1 MSAYDFYQRKMKVN
15 GNSTGKNCSTLGE
28 KLKSDSDKIMELT
41 WNNDIQSKICYIYDF
56 YHDDQP
62 RLAQGMTYE
71 NTTKTRIDAKFIVK
85 SYQSMDKDQVEY
97 YIQFKPTQKTHFSE
111 GDELYYFE
119 TDYRKK
125 YHNDNFIGLFIDIPN
140 DENIYEKWMILRTE
154 PANQFPKYLIL
165 KCNYELMWIENN
177 GVEKIKRRMWS
188 VLKMQS
194 SYNSGLWTDLRFTS
208 QENQDKVWLPLNPIT
223 EKIWYTN
230 ESSKNMR
237 VLVSSFTDNAI
248 AWQISKVENAQ
259 PLGVQKLTL
268 YQDFFDQHR
277 DYIEKDADGNII
289 GMWAD
294 YFDSEITPT
303 DPDTKP
309 TPSPVTNILATI
321 TSSVSTIKVGG
332 SYRTLNIKLSNDS
345 GEDVTN
351 TFGDSKSNFEWHFEI
366 DNEEYKG
373 IIRND
378 ISFCQMKIKLPYDY
392 EQDNQKKDNYDYVGK
407 VLTIY
412 CTITNETITIESNK
426 LQLEITD

>member
-1 MSAYDFYQRKMKVN
+1 MPSLQTARRVANAKNN
-15 GNSTGKNCSTLGE
+15 GAKTIGQIYKE
-28 KLKSDSDKIMELT
+28 ESDWAMEQT
-41 WNNDIQSKICYIYDF
+41 WDNDIQSKICYIYDF

-62 RLAQGMTYE
+62 RLAEGMTYE

-85 SYQSMDKDQVEY
+85 SYQSMDKDQVDY

-177 GVEKIKRRMWS
+177 GTEKIKRRMWS

-277 DYIEKDADGNII
+277 DYIEKDSDGNII
-289 GMWAD
+289 GMWAS

-303 DPDTKP
+303 DPSTP
-309 TPSPVTNILATI
+309 TTPPSSI
-321 TSSVSTIKVGG
+321 TARISASTSTIKVGG
-332 SYRTLNIKLSNDS
+332 SYKNLTVNLFNDS
-345 GEDVTN
+345 NEDITTEYADA
-351 TFGDSKSNFEWHFEI
+351 TFTWTCFI
-366 DNEEYKG
+366 DNEDWTDKVTWRAGTEY
-373 IIRND
+373 
-378 ISFCQMKIKLPYDY
+378 
-392 EQDNQKKDNYDYVGK
+392 NQKKVKFPSDTSTIGK
-407 VLTIY
+407 ILSVKCEIVKNNLPIKSEILPLELT
-412 CTITNETITIESNK
+412 E
-426 LQLEITD
+426 

>member
-1 MSAYDFYQRKMKVN
+1 MPSLQTARRVANAKNN
-15 GNSTGKNCSTLGE
+15 GAHTIGQIYKE
-28 KLKSDSDKIMELT
+28 QSDDMMNWT
-41 WNNDIQSKICYIYDF
+41 WDNDIQSKICYIYDF

-62 RLAQGMTYE
+62 RLAEGMTYE

-177 GVEKIKRRMWS
+177 GTEKIKRRMWS

-277 DYIEKDADGNII
+277 DYIEKDENGNII
-289 GMWAD
+289 GMWAS
-294 YFDSEITPT
+294 YFDSEIAPT
-303 DPDTKP
+303 DPSNP
-309 TPSPVTNILATI
+309 TIPLSSI
-321 TSSVSTIKVGG
+321 TARISASTSTIKVGG
-332 SYRTLNIKLSNDS
+332 SYKNLTANLFNDS
-345 GEDVTN
+345 NEDITTEYADATFTWTCSIDDEDWTDKVTWR
-351 TFGDSKSNFEWHFEI
+351 TGT
-366 DNEEYKG
+366 EY
-373 IIRND
+373 
-378 ISFCQMKIKLPYDY
+378 
-392 EQDNQKKDNYDYVGK
+392 NQKKVKFPSNTSVIGKIMSVKCEIVKDN
-407 VLTIY
+407 LP
-412 CTITNETITIESNK
+412 IESEI
-426 LQLEITD
+426 LPLELTE

>member
-1 MSAYDFYQRKMKVN
+1 MPSLSTARRVANAKNN
-15 GNSTGKNCSTLGE
+15 GAKTIGQIYKE
-28 KLKSDSDKIMELT
+28 QSDWAMEQT
-41 WNNDIQSKICYIYDF
+41 WDNDIQSKICYIYDF

-62 RLAQGMTYE
+62 RLAEGMTYE

-165 KCNYELMWIENN
+165 RCNYELMWIENN
-177 GVEKIKRRMWS
+177 GTEKIKRRMWS

-259 PLGVQKLTL
+259 PLGIQKLTL

-277 DYIEKDADGNII
+277 DYIEKDSDGNII
-289 GMWAD
+289 GMWAS
-294 YFDSEITPT
+294 YFDSEIAPT
-303 DPDTKP
+303 DPDTP
-309 TPSPVTNILATI
+309 TVPPSSI
-321 TSSVSTIKVGG
+321 TARISASTSTIKVGG
-332 SYRTLNIKLSNDS
+332 SYKNLTVNLFNDS
-345 GEDVTN
+345 NEDITTEYADA
-351 TFGDSKSNFEWHFEI
+351 TFTWTCFI
-366 DNEEYKG
+366 DNEDCTDKVTWRAGTEY
-373 IIRND
+373 
-378 ISFCQMKIKLPYDY
+378 
-392 EQDNQKKDNYDYVGK
+392 NQKKVKFPNDSSVIGKILSVKCEIIKDN
-407 VLTIY
+407 LP
-412 CTITNETITIESNK
+412 IESEI
-426 LQLEITD
+426 LPLELTE

>member
-1 MSAYDFYQRKMKVN
+1 M
-15 GNSTGKNCSTLGE
+15 
-28 KLKSDSDKIMELT
+28 
-41 WNNDIQSKICYIYDF
+41 DIQSKICYIYDF

-62 RLAQGMTYE
+62 RLAEGMTYD

-85 SYQSMDKDQVEY
+85 SYQSMDKDQVDY

-119 TDYRKK
+119 TDYRQK

-177 GVEKIKRRMWS
+177 GTEKIKRRMWS

-208 QENQDKVWLPLNPIT
+208 QENQNKVWLPLNPIT

-248 AWQISKVENAQ
+248 AWKISKVENAQ
-259 PLGVQKLTL
+259 PLGIQKLTL

-277 DYIEKDADGNII
+277 DYIEKDSDGNII

-294 YFDSEITPT
+294 YFDSEIAPT
-303 DPDTKP
+303 DPSTP
-309 TPSPVTNILATI
+309 TIPPSSI
-321 TSSVSTIKVGG
+321 TARISAFTSTIKVGG
-332 SYRTLNIKLSNDS
+332 SYKNLTVNLFNDS
-345 GEDVTN
+345 NEDITTEYADA
-351 TFGDSKSNFEWHFEI
+351 TFTWTCSV
-366 DNEEYKG
+366 DNEDWTDKVTWRAGTEY
-373 IIRND
+373 
-378 ISFCQMKIKLPYDY
+378 
-392 EQDNQKKDNYDYVGK
+392 NQKKVKFPNDSSVIGKILSVKCEIVKDNLPIK
-407 VLTIY
+407 SEILPLELT
-412 CTITNETITIESNK
+412 E
-426 LQLEITD
+426 

>member
-1 MSAYDFYQRKMKVN
+1 MPSLQTARRVANAKNN
-15 GNSTGKNCSTLGE
+15 GAKTIGQIYKE
-28 KLKSDSDKIMELT
+28 QSDDIMNWT
-41 WNNDIQSKICYIYDF
+41 WDNDIQSKICYIYDF
-56 YHDDQP
+56 YHDNQP
-62 RLAQGMTYE
+62 RLAEGMTYE

-85 SYQSMDKDQVEY
+85 SYQSMDKDQVDY

-177 GVEKIKRRMWS
+177 GTEKIKRRMWS

-223 EKIWYTN
+223 EKIWYTY

-237 VLVSSFTDNAI
+237 VLVSSFTDNVI

-277 DYIEKDADGNII
+277 DYIEKDSDGNII
-289 GMWAD
+289 GMWAS
-294 YFDSEITPT
+294 YFDSEIAPT
-303 DPDTKP
+303 DPSIP
-309 TPSPVTNILATI
+309 IIPPSSI
-321 TSSVSTIKVGG
+321 TARISASTSTIKVGG
-332 SYRTLNIKLSNDS
+332 SYRNLTVNLFNDS
-345 GEDVTN
+345 NEDITTEYADA
-351 TFGDSKSNFEWHFEI
+351 TFTWTCSI
-366 DNEEYKG
+366 DNEDWTGNVTWRAGTEY
-373 IIRND
+373 
-378 ISFCQMKIKLPYDY
+378 
-392 EQDNQKKDNYDYVGK
+392 NQKKVKFPNDTSVIGK
-407 VLTIY
+407 IMFIQCIIFDEHQGY
-412 CTITNETITIESNK
+412 INSEK
-426 LQLEITD
+426 FQFEIAE

>member
-1 MSAYDFYQRKMKVN
+1 MPSLQTARRVANAKNN
-15 GNSTGKNCSTLGE
+15 GAKTIGQIYKE
-28 KLKSDSDKIMELT
+28 QSDWAMEQT
-41 WNNDIQSKICYIYDF
+41 WDNDIQSKICYIYDF

-62 RLAQGMTYE
+62 RLAEGMTYE

-85 SYQSMDKDQVEY
+85 SYQSMDKDQVDY

-177 GVEKIKRRMWS
+177 GTEKIKRRMWS

-277 DYIEKDADGNII
+277 DYIEKDSDGNII
-289 GMWAD
+289 GMWAS
-294 YFDSEITPT
+294 YFDSEIAPT
-303 DPDTKP
+303 DPTTP
-309 TPSPVTNILATI
+309 TTPPSSI
-321 TSSVSTIKVGG
+321 TAKISASTSTIKVGG
-332 SYRTLNIKLSNDS
+332 SYKNLTVNLFNDS
-345 GEDVTN
+345 NEDITTEYADA
-351 TFGDSKSNFEWHFEI
+351 TFTWTCSI
-366 DNEEYKG
+366 DNEDWTDRVTWRAGTEY
-373 IIRND
+373 
-378 ISFCQMKIKLPYDY
+378 
-392 EQDNQKKDNYDYVGK
+392 NQKKVKFPNDTSVIGK
-407 VLTIY
+407 TLTIK
-412 CTITNETITIESNK
+412 CIVTKNVVVIESDSI
-426 LQLEITD
+426 QLELIC

>member
-1 MSAYDFYQRKMKVN
+1 MPSLQTARRVANAKNN
-15 GNSTGKNCSTLGE
+15 GAKTIGQIYKE
-28 KLKSDSDKIMELT
+28 QSDWAMEQT
-41 WNNDIQSKICYIYDF
+41 WDNDIQSKICYIYDF

-62 RLAQGMTYE
+62 RLAEGMTYE

-85 SYQSMDKDQVEY
+85 SYQSMDKDQVDY

-177 GVEKIKRRMWS
+177 GTEKIKRRMWS

-237 VLVSSFTDNAI
+237 VLVSSFTDNAV

-277 DYIEKDADGNII
+277 DYIEKDSDGNII
-289 GMWAD
+289 GMWAS
-294 YFDSEITPT
+294 YFDSEIAPT
-303 DPDTKP
+303 DPSTP
-309 TPSPVTNILATI
+309 TTPPSSI
-321 TSSVSTIKVGG
+321 TARISASTSTIKVGG
-332 SYRTLNIKLSNDS
+332 SYKNLTVNLFNDS
-345 GEDVTN
+345 NEDITTEYADATFIWTCSIDDEDWTDKVTWRAG
-351 TFGDSKSNFEWHFEI
+351 TK
-366 DNEEYKG
+366 Y
-373 IIRND
+373 
-378 ISFCQMKIKLPYDY
+378 
-392 EQDNQKKDNYDYVGK
+392 NQKKVKFPNDTSVIGK
-407 VLTIY
+407 ILSVKCEIVKDDLPIKSE
-412 CTITNETITIESNK
+412 ILPLELIE
-426 LQLEITD
+426 

>member
-1 MSAYDFYQRKMKVN
+1 MPSLQTARRVANAKNN
-15 GNSTGKNCSTLGE
+15 GAKTIGQIYKE
-28 KLKSDSDKIMELT
+28 QSDWAMEQT
-41 WNNDIQSKICYIYDF
+41 WDNDIQSKICYIYDF

-62 RLAQGMTYE
+62 RLAEGMTYE

-85 SYQSMDKDQVEY
+85 SYQSMDKDQVDY

-177 GVEKIKRRMWS
+177 GTEKIKRRMWS

-237 VLVSSFTDNAI
+237 VLVSSFTDNAV

-277 DYIEKDADGNII
+277 DYIEKDSDGNII
-289 GMWAD
+289 GMWAS
-294 YFDSEITPT
+294 YFDSEIAPT
-303 DPDTKP
+303 DPSTP
-309 TPSPVTNILATI
+309 TTPPSSI
-321 TSSVSTIKVGG
+321 TARISASTSTIKVGG
-332 SYRTLNIKLSNDS
+332 SYKNLTVNLFNDS
-345 GEDVTN
+345 NEDITTEYADATFIWTCSIDDEDWTDKVTWRAG
-351 TFGDSKSNFEWHFEI
+351 T
-366 DNEEYKG
+366 EY
-373 IIRND
+373 
-378 ISFCQMKIKLPYDY
+378 
-392 EQDNQKKDNYDYVGK
+392 NQKKVKFPSDTSVIGK
-407 VLTIY
+407 ILSVMCEVVKENLP
-412 CTITNETITIESNK
+412 IESEI
-426 LQLEITD
+426 LLLELTE

>member
-1 MSAYDFYQRKMKVN
+1 MSIYDMHRKRMRLQ
-15 GNSTGKNCSTLGE
+15 GNNIGQIHKNQ
-28 KLKSDSDKIMELT
+28 SDEIMEQT
-41 WNNDIQSKICYIYDF
+41 WDNDIQSKICYIYDF

-62 RLAQGMTYE
+62 RLAEGMTYE

-85 SYQSMDKDQVEY
+85 SYQSMDKDQVDY

-177 GVEKIKRRMWS
+177 GTEKIKRRMWS

-277 DYIEKDADGNII
+277 DYIEKDSDGNII
-289 GMWAD
+289 GMWAS
-294 YFDSEITPT
+294 YFDSEIAPT
-303 DPDTKP
+303 DPDTP
-309 TPSPVTNILATI
+309 TTPPSSI
-321 TSSVSTIKVGG
+321 TARISASTSTIKVGG
-332 SYRTLNIKLSNDS
+332 SYKNLTVNLFNDS
-345 GEDVTN
+345 NEDITTEYADA
-351 TFGDSKSNFEWHFEI
+351 TFTWTCSI
-366 DNEEYKG
+366 DNEDWTDKVTWRAGTEY
-373 IIRND
+373 
-378 ISFCQMKIKLPYDY
+378 
-392 EQDNQKKDNYDYVGK
+392 NQKKVKFPNDTSAIGK
-407 VLTIY
+407 ILSVKCEIVKDILP
-412 CTITNETITIESNK
+412 IESEI
-426 LQLEITD
+426 LPLELTE

>member
-1 MSAYDFYQRKMKVN
+1 MPSLQTARRVANAKNN
-15 GNSTGKNCSTLGE
+15 GAKTIGQIYKE
-28 KLKSDSDKIMELT
+28 ESDWAMEQT
-41 WNNDIQSKICYIYDF
+41 WDNDIQSKICYIYDF

-62 RLAQGMTYE
+62 RLAEGMTYE

-85 SYQSMDKDQVEY
+85 SYQSMDKDQVDY

-177 GVEKIKRRMWS
+177 GTEKIKRRMWS

-277 DYIEKDADGNII
+277 DYIEKDENGNII
-289 GMWAD
+289 GMWAS
-294 YFDSEITPT
+294 YFDSEIVPT
-303 DPDTKP
+303 DPSIP
-309 TPSPVTNILATI
+309 TTPPSSI
-321 TSSVSTIKVGG
+321 TARISASTSTIKVGG
-332 SYRTLNIKLSNDS
+332 SYKNLTVNLFNDS
-345 GEDVTN
+345 NEDIT
-351 TFGDSKSNFEWHFEI
+351 TEYADDAAFTWTCSI
-366 DNEEYKG
+366 DNEDWTDKVTWRSG
-373 IIRND
+373 I
-378 ISFCQMKIKLPYDY
+378 KY
-392 EQDNQKKDNYDYVGK
+392 NQKKVKFPNDTSVIGK
-407 VLTIY
+407 ILSVKCEIV
-412 CTITNETITIESNK
+412 TNNLPIESEI
-426 LQLEITD
+426 LPLELTE

>member
-1 MSAYDFYQRKMKVN
+1 MPSLQTARRVANAKNN
-15 GNSTGKNCSTLGE
+15 GAKTIGQIYKE
-28 KLKSDSDKIMELT
+28 ESDWAMEQT
-41 WNNDIQSKICYIYDF
+41 WDNDIQSKICYIYDF

-62 RLAQGMTYE
+62 RLAEGMTYE

-85 SYQSMDKDQVEY
+85 SYQSMDKDQVDY

-177 GVEKIKRRMWS
+177 GTEKIKRRMWS

-277 DYIEKDADGNII
+277 DYIEKDENGNII
-289 GMWAD
+289 GMWAS
-294 YFDSEITPT
+294 YFDSEIVPT
-303 DPDTKP
+303 DPSIP
-309 TPSPVTNILATI
+309 TTPPSSI
-321 TSSVSTIKVGG
+321 TARISASTSTIKVGG
-332 SYRTLNIKLSNDS
+332 SYKNLTVNLFNDS
-345 GEDVTN
+345 NEDIT
-351 TFGDSKSNFEWHFEI
+351 TEYADDAAFTWTCSI
-366 DNEEYKG
+366 DNEDWTDKVTWRSG
-373 IIRND
+373 I
-378 ISFCQMKIKLPYDY
+378 KY
-392 EQDNQKKDNYDYVGK
+392 NQKKVKFPNDNSVIGK
-407 VLTIY
+407 ILSVKCEIVKDGLP
-412 CTITNETITIESNK
+412 IESEI
-426 LQLEITD
+426 LPLELTE

>member
-1 MSAYDFYQRKMKVN
+1 MSVYDFYKRKTQVDTH
-15 GNSTGKNCSTLGE
+15 STGKNYSTLGE
-28 KLKSDSDKIMELT
+28 KLKSDSDTLMELT
-41 WNNDIQSKICYIYDF
+41 WDNDIQSKVCYIYDF

-62 RLAQGMTYE
+62 RLAEGMTYE

-85 SYQSMDKDQVEY
+85 SYQSMDKDQVDY

-111 GDELYYFE
+111 SDELYYFE
-119 TDYRKK
+119 TDYRQK

-177 GVEKIKRRMWS
+177 GTEKIKRRMWS

-277 DYIEKDADGNII
+277 DYIEKDSDGNII
-289 GMWAD
+289 GMWAS
-294 YFDSEITPT
+294 YFDSEIAPT
-303 DPDTKP
+303 DPSTP
-309 TPSPVTNILATI
+309 TTPPSSI
-321 TSSVSTIKVGG
+321 TAKISASTSTIKVGG
-332 SYRTLNIKLSNDS
+332 SYKNLTVNLFNDS
-345 GEDVTN
+345 NEDITTEYADA
-351 TFGDSKSNFEWHFEI
+351 TFAWTCSI
-366 DNEEYKG
+366 DNEDWTDKVTWRAGTEY
-373 IIRND
+373 
-378 ISFCQMKIKLPYDY
+378 
-392 EQDNQKKDNYDYVGK
+392 NQKKVKFPSDTSAIGKILSVKCEIIKDN
-407 VLTIY
+407 LP
-412 CTITNETITIESNK
+412 IESEI
-426 LQLEITD
+426 LSLELTE

>member
-1 MSAYDFYQRKMKVN
+1 M
-15 GNSTGKNCSTLGE
+15 
-28 KLKSDSDKIMELT
+28 
-41 WNNDIQSKICYIYDF
+41 DIQSKICYIYDF

-62 RLAQGMTYE
+62 RLAEGMTYD

-85 SYQSMDKDQVEY
+85 SYQSMDKDQVDY

-119 TDYRKK
+119 TDYRQK

-177 GVEKIKRRMWS
+177 GTEKIKRRMWS
-188 VLKMQS
+188 VLKIQN

-277 DYIEKDADGNII
+277 DYIEKDENGNII
-289 GMWAD
+289 GMYAN
-294 YFDSEITPT
+294 YFDSEIAPT
-303 DPDTKP
+303 DPDTP
-309 TPSPVTNILATI
+309 TTPPSSI
-321 TSSVSTIKVGG
+321 TARISASTSTIKVGG

-345 GEDVTN
+345 GEDITD

-378 ISFCQMKIKLPYDY
+378 LSFCQMKIKFPDDYDY
-392 EQDNQKKDNYDYVGK
+392 IGK
-407 VLTIY
+407 ILTIY
-412 CTITNETITIESNK
+412 CTITNETLGYIHSEK
-426 LQLEITD
+426 LQLEITE

>member
-1 MSAYDFYQRKMKVN
+1 MPSLSTARRVANAKNN
-15 GNSTGKNCSTLGE
+15 GAKTIGQIYKE
-28 KLKSDSDKIMELT
+28 QSDWVMEQT
-41 WNNDIQSKICYIYDF
+41 WDNDIQSKICYIYDF

-62 RLAQGMTYE
+62 RLAEGMTYE

-85 SYQSMDKDQVEY
+85 SYQSMDKDQVDY

-177 GVEKIKRRMWS
+177 GTEKIKRRMWS
-188 VLKMQS
+188 VLKIQS

-259 PLGVQKLTL
+259 PLGIQKLTL

-277 DYIEKDADGNII
+277 DYIEKDSDGNII
-289 GMWAD
+289 GMWAS
-294 YFDSEITPT
+294 YFDSEIAPT
-303 DPDTKP
+303 DPDTP
-309 TPSPVTNILATI
+309 TTPPSSI
-321 TSSVSTIKVGG
+321 TARISASTSTIKVGG
-332 SYRTLNIKLSNDS
+332 SYKNLTVNLFNDS
-345 GEDVTN
+345 NEDITTEYADA
-351 TFGDSKSNFEWHFEI
+351 TFTWACSI
-366 DNEEYKG
+366 DNEDWTDKVTWRVGTEY
-373 IIRND
+373 
-378 ISFCQMKIKLPYDY
+378 
-392 EQDNQKKDNYDYVGK
+392 NQKKVKFSNDTSVIGKILSVKCEIVKDN
-407 VLTIY
+407 LP
-412 CTITNETITIESNK
+412 IESEI
-426 LQLEITD
+426 LPLELIE

>member
-1 MSAYDFYQRKMKVN
+1 MPSLSTARRVANAKTN
-15 GNSTGKNCSTLGE
+15 GAKTIGQIYK
-28 KLKSDSDKIMELT
+28 KQSDDMMNWT
-41 WNNDIQSKICYIYDF
+41 WDNDIQSKICYIYDF

-62 RLAQGMTYE
+62 RLAEGMTYE

-97 YIQFKPTQKTHFSE
+97 YVQFKPTQKTHFSE

-177 GVEKIKRRMWS
+177 GTEKIKRRMWS

-208 QENQDKVWLPLNPIT
+208 QENQNKVWLPLNPIT

-277 DYIEKDADGNII
+277 DYIEKDENGNII
-289 GMWAD
+289 GMWAS

-303 DPDTKP
+303 DPSNST
-309 TPSPVTNILATI
+309 TPPSSI
-321 TSSVSTIKVGG
+321 TARISASTSTIKVGG
-332 SYRTLNIKLSNDS
+332 SYKNLTANLFNDS
-345 GEDVTN
+345 NEDIT
-351 TFGDSKSNFEWHFEI
+351 TEYADAKFTWTCSI
-366 DNEEYKG
+366 DNKDWTDKVTWRDGTE
-373 IIRND
+373 
-378 ISFCQMKIKLPYDY
+378 F
-392 EQDNQKKDNYDYVGK
+392 NQKKLRFPNDTFTIGKILSVKCEIIKDN
-407 VLTIY
+407 L
-412 CTITNETITIESNK
+412 TIESEI
-426 LQLEITD
+426 LSLELTE

>member
-1 MSAYDFYQRKMKVN
+1 MPSLQAARRVANAKNN
-15 GNSTGKNCSTLGE
+15 GAKTIGQIYKE
-28 KLKSDSDKIMELT
+28 QSDWAMEQT
-41 WNNDIQSKICYIYDF
+41 WDNDIQSKICYIYDF

-62 RLAQGMTYE
+62 RLAEGMTYE

-125 YHNDNFIGLFIDIPN
+125 YHNNNFIGLFIDIPN

-177 GVEKIKRRMWS
+177 GTEKIKRRMWS
-188 VLKMQS
+188 VLKIQS

-277 DYIEKDADGNII
+277 DYIEKDSDGNII
-289 GMWAD
+289 GMWAS
-294 YFDSEITPT
+294 YFDSEIAPT
-303 DPDTKP
+303 DPDTP
-309 TPSPVTNILATI
+309 TTPPFSI
-321 TSSVSTIKVGG
+321 TAKISASTSTIKVGG
-332 SYRTLNIKLSNDS
+332 SYKNLTVNLFNDS
-345 GEDVTN
+345 NEDITTEYADATFTWTCSIDDEDWTGKVTWRAG
-351 TFGDSKSNFEWHFEI
+351 T
-366 DNEEYKG
+366 EY
-373 IIRND
+373 
-378 ISFCQMKIKLPYDY
+378 
-392 EQDNQKKDNYDYVGK
+392 NQKKVKLTNGTSVIGKILSVKCEIVKDN
-407 VLTIY
+407 LP
-412 CTITNETITIESNK
+412 IESEI
-426 LQLEITD
+426 LQLELTE

>member
-1 MSAYDFYQRKMKVN
+1 MPSLSTARRVANAKTN
-15 GNSTGKNCSTLGE
+15 GAKTIGQIYKE
-28 KLKSDSDKIMELT
+28 QSDDMMNWT
-41 WNNDIQSKICYIYDF
+41 WDNDIQSKICYIYDF

-62 RLAQGMTYE
+62 RLAEGMTYE
-71 NTTKTRIDAKFIVK
+71 NTTKTRIDAKFIIK

-97 YIQFKPTQKTHFSE
+97 YVQFKPTQKTHFSE

-177 GVEKIKRRMWS
+177 GTEKIKRRMWS

-277 DYIEKDADGNII
+277 DYIEKDENGNII
-289 GMWAD
+289 GMWAS

-303 DPDTKP
+303 DPSNST
-309 TPSPVTNILATI
+309 TPPSSI
-321 TSSVSTIKVGG
+321 TARISASTSTIKVGG
-332 SYRTLNIKLSNDS
+332 SYKNLTANLFNDS
-345 GEDVTN
+345 NEDIT
-351 TFGDSKSNFEWHFEI
+351 TEYADAKFIWTCSI
-366 DNEEYKG
+366 DNKDWTDKVTWRDGTE
-373 IIRND
+373 
-378 ISFCQMKIKLPYDY
+378 F
-392 EQDNQKKDNYDYVGK
+392 NQKKLRFPNDTSTIGKILSVKCEIIKDN
-407 VLTIY
+407 L
-412 CTITNETITIESNK
+412 TIESEI
-426 LQLEITD
+426 LSLELTE

>member
-1 MSAYDFYQRKMKVN
+1 MPSLSTARRVANAKTN
-15 GNSTGKNCSTLGE
+15 GAKTIGQIYK
-28 KLKSDSDKIMELT
+28 KQSDDMMNWT
-41 WNNDIQSKICYIYDF
+41 WDNDIQSKICYIYDF

-62 RLAQGMTYE
+62 RLAEGMTYE

-97 YIQFKPTQKTHFSE
+97 YVQFKPTQKTHFSE

-177 GVEKIKRRMWS
+177 GTEKIKRRMWS

-208 QENQDKVWLPLNPIT
+208 QENQNKVWLPLNPIT

-277 DYIEKDADGNII
+277 DYIEKDENGNII
-289 GMWAD
+289 GMWAS

-303 DPDTKP
+303 DPSNST
-309 TPSPVTNILATI
+309 TPPSSI
-321 TSSVSTIKVGG
+321 TARISASTSTIKVGG
-332 SYRTLNIKLSNDS
+332 SYKNLTANLFNDS
-345 GEDVTN
+345 NEDIT
-351 TFGDSKSNFEWHFEI
+351 TEYADAKFTWTCSI
-366 DNEEYKG
+366 DNKDWTDKVTWRDGTE
-373 IIRND
+373 
-378 ISFCQMKIKLPYDY
+378 F
-392 EQDNQKKDNYDYVGK
+392 NQKKLRLPNDTSTIGKILSVKCEIIKDN
-407 VLTIY
+407 L
-412 CTITNETITIESNK
+412 TIESEI
-426 LQLEITD
+426 LSLELTE

>member
-1 MSAYDFYQRKMKVN
+1 MPSLQTARRVANAKNN
-15 GNSTGKNCSTLGE
+15 GAKTIGQIYKE
-28 KLKSDSDKIMELT
+28 QSDWAMEQT
-41 WNNDIQSKICYIYDF
+41 WDNDIQSKICYIYDF

-62 RLAQGMTYE
+62 RLAEGMTYE

-85 SYQSMDKDQVEY
+85 SYQSMDKDQVDY

-177 GVEKIKRRMWS
+177 GTEKIKRRMWS

-237 VLVSSFTDNAI
+237 VLVSSFTDNAV

-277 DYIEKDADGNII
+277 DYIEKDSDGNII
-289 GMWAD
+289 GMWAS
-294 YFDSEITPT
+294 YFDSEIAPT
-303 DPDTKP
+303 DPSTP
-309 TPSPVTNILATI
+309 TTPPSSI
-321 TSSVSTIKVGG
+321 TARISASTSTIKVGG
-332 SYRTLNIKLSNDS
+332 SYKNLTVNLFNDS
-345 GEDVTN
+345 NEDITTEYADATFTWTCSIDDEDWTDKVTWRAG
-351 TFGDSKSNFEWHFEI
+351 T
-366 DNEEYKG
+366 EY
-373 IIRND
+373 
-378 ISFCQMKIKLPYDY
+378 
-392 EQDNQKKDNYDYVGK
+392 NQKKVKFPNDNSVIGK
-407 VLTIY
+407 ILSVKCEIVKDGLP
-412 CTITNETITIESNK
+412 IESEI
-426 LQLEITD
+426 LPLELTE